1 MTDRT
6 EWDEARRTVEELIG
20 RPAWAPVEAEVH
32 DADILRYQEAV
43 RYTRPLT
50 APDGTMLAP
59 PLFLPP
65 FAVGGTI
72 AEDGRR
78 RRPGEVTIDHPAIRR
93 RLMAGCDVEFAAPIR
108 AGETI
113 RASSTYESVT
123 EKIGRNG
130 PMLLVT
136 TANEY
141 RNAEGERKRLEH
153 WTIIHR

>member
-1 MTDRT
+1 MTDST
-6 EWDEARRTVEELIG
+6 AWNEARRAVEALLG
-20 RPAWAPVEAEVH
+20 RPAWPSVEAEVH
-32 DADILRYQEAV
+32 EADILRYREAV
-43 RYTRPLT
+43 RYPRPLT

-78 RRPGEVTIDHPAIRR
+78 RRPGEIAIDHPAIRR
-93 RLMAGCDVEFAAPIR
+93 RLMAGCDVEFTAPIR

-113 RASSTYESVT
+113 RASSTYESVI
-123 EKIGRNG
+123 EKVGRNG

-141 RNAEGERKRLEH
+141 RNVAGELKRLEH